1 MIRLYTLIERMN
13 PRGIEVR
20 PIRGEYESD
29 IFDAMVRKHYLKGAN
44 KNINI
49 KFGIFSG
56 GKMIGI
62 AAYGPPTY
70 NLISKQL
77 NLSSDEVSE
86 LRRFYTEQSHIYN
99 LESQALTMA
108 NEELRDVKPNIKVIV
123 TYADPQQGHL
133 GILYQATN
141 AKYLGKGKGLG
152 GKHKY
157 IYILGNPSEKKR
169 TEKRIGLAGQDY
181 PKKELQEF
189 QVEGFDL
196 DEFLDLRSFAAKVR
210 YANDKLRRIASGSAR
225 VIYEIDEYTV
235 LKLAK
240 NAKGIAQNE
249 VEAGIGTDK
258 YFENILAKV
267 LETDERDRWVVM
279 ERAKKITKSRFKNLI
294 DGIDIDNF
302 HNYIRKK
309 TEHDIHYMFTVDDDM
324 EERLN
329 ENEFAQDIIE
339 LILNYDLHPG
349 DFSRPS
355 SFGEIE
361 GRLVITDYGLNQQV
375 FKQYYDWNIRA
386 GNAW

>member
-1 MIRLYTLIERMN
+1 MN

-49 KFGIFSG
+49 KFGIFAND
-56 GKMIGI
+56 KMIGI

-70 NLISKQL
+70 NLIAKQL
-77 NLSSDEVSE
+77 NLSSDEVFE
-86 LRRFYTEQSHIYN
+86 LRRFYTEESHIYN

-133 GILYQATN
+133 GTLYQATN

-169 TEKRIGLAGQDY
+169 IEKRIGLDGQDY

-196 DEFLDLRSFAAKVR
+196 DEFLNITSYAGKVR
-210 YANDKLRRIASGSAR
+210 YAGDKLRRIASGSAR
-225 VIYEIDEYTV
+225 TIYEIDEYTV

-240 NAKGIAQNE
+240 NKKGIAQNE
-249 VEAGIGTDK
+249 VEAGIGTDQ

-267 LETDERDRWVVM
+267 LETDEKDRWVVM
-279 ERAKKITKSRFKNLI
+279 ERAKKITKSRFESLM
-294 DGIDIDNF
+294 DGIDIYDF
-302 HNYIRKK
+302 HNYVQKK
-309 TEHDIHYMFTVDDDM
+309 AEYTKFGIGFIKPEI
-324 EERLN
+324 EEKLD
-329 ENEFAQDIIE
+329 ENEFTQDMIE
-339 LILNYDLHPG
+339 LILNYDLHSG

-361 GRLVITDYGLNQQV
+361 GRLVIIDYGLNQQV
-375 FKQYYDWNIRA
+375 FKQYYDWNIR
-386 GNAW
+386 